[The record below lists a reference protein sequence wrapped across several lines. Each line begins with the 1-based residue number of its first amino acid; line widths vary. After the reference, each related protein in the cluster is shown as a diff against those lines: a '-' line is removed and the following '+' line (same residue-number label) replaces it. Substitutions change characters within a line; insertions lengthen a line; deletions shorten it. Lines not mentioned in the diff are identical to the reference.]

1 MTKPKRKFI
10 SSIARVAFVAMLAA
24 AGGCTADLKPAM
36 TADRVIGQED
46 TATTTA
52 KGVTLEVQAGQWPG
66 PGNIGYEVTP
76 LRVRIRNNSGQ
87 PLRVRYNE
95 FTLTASDGSSY
106 SALPL
111 IKIEGNVMVAPED
124 FYHDKFTIAPYYSR
138 YYPDV
143 EPFTNRYEMDRPYYD
158 SHILYW
164 DDLDLPTPS
173 MVSRVIPEGVVADG
187 GRLAGWL
194 FFERVNYKLDAVIFR
209 ADLVNADSGRKFAEA
224 LIPFRVE

>member
-1 MTKPKRKFI
+1 MTRPEMK
-10 SSIARVAFVAMLAA
+10 SIHHIASIVFVAMLMT

-36 TADRVIGQED
+36 TADRVPGLED
-46 TATTTA
+46 AAATTA
-52 KGVTLEVQAGQWPG
+52 KGVTLQVQAGHWPG
-66 PGNIGYEVTP
+66 PDNIKYEVTP
-76 LRVRIRNNSGQ
+76 LRIRIENNSGQ

-111 IKIEGNVMVAPED
+111 IKIKGNVMVAPED

-138 YYPDV
+138 YYPDI

-164 DDLDLPTPS
+164 DDMGLPTPA
-173 MVSRVIPEGVVADG
+173 MISRVIPEGVVADG

-224 LIPFRVE
+224 RIPFRVE